1 MVDGL
6 SPLAMPEI
14 LHMES
19 TADVLQ
25 RHCILHELWLD
36 QGPARPEMIKNRPLW
51 DSLAAVCFVFGG
63 WGGGGGVQLQ
73 DTQSAHSSNCQAITV
88 AQLGCKRLAAQNMP
102 GERDCTCVPLTSF
115 LRTGTAQQYHTI
127 SKATSK
133 KNDVLKPTTYHE
145 PASVLDCHLSSC

>member
-63 WGGGGGVQLQ
+63 WGGGGGCPAAGHTKRSQQQL
-73 DTQSAHSSNCQAITV
+73 SSN
-88 AQLGCKRLAAQNMP
+88 N
-102 GERDCTCVPLTSF
+102 S
-115 LRTGTAQQYHTI
+115 GTARLQTFGGTKHAWRT
-127 SKATSK
+127 
-133 KNDVLKPTTYHE
+133 
-145 PASVLDCHLSSC
+145 

>member
-1 MVDGL
+1 
-6 SPLAMPEI
+6 MPEI

-63 WGGGGGVQLQ
+63 WGGGGV
-73 DTQSAHSSNCQAITV
+73 
-88 AQLGCKRLAAQNMP
+88 
-102 GERDCTCVPLTSF
+102 
-115 LRTGTAQQYHTI
+115 
-127 SKATSK
+127 
-133 KNDVLKPTTYHE
+133 
-145 PASVLDCHLSSC
+145 SSCRTLKALTAATVKQ